1 MLPAKDPRAF
11 TKLPGGLSQ
20 RYKSVIVP
28 VMDGDKVV
36 REDVLELQRDFIAA
50 FTLQHLTYNPEL
62 ETKQKGKEKPIFND
76 VDVEAC
82 RRDFPAFLKAYEA
95 AMRHLLV
102 KGLCS
107 ENVKRNLQPNELKLK
122 TKD

>member
-1 MLPAKDPRAF
+1 MRLQNCLGD
-11 TKLPGGLSQ
+11 L
-20 RYKSVIVP
+20 VN
-28 VMDGDKVV
+28 VM
-36 REDVLELQRDFIAA
+36 
-50 FTLQHLTYNPEL
+50 QHLTYNPEL

-107 ENVKRNLQPNELKLK
+107 ENVKQNLQPNELKLK